1 MKHRHSRRFVH
12 SSIQG
17 TVESVDCIQ
26 AVLCVTPGP
35 CLRGEGHTRSYL
47 QHWFVSR
54 GVFWTEEWW
63 IDSRDLLDLMCVFLF
78 YTDLKCKKLRAQRQT
93 FCEISLST
101 PCDQL
106 AVKAWPHFLPCVGVL
121 VPCDPP
127 GHTKEHVAVP
137 PWQPATS
144 FRRPE
149 QMSPPPPHSSITRLT
164 RLELTRAN

>member
-1 MKHRHSRRFVH
+1 MKLHHSRRFVH

-63 IDSRDLLDLMCVFLF
+63 IDSRARDLLDLMCLFLF

-106 AVKAWPHFLPCVGVL
+106 AVKARPHFLPCVGVL
-121 VPCDPP
+121 VPCDPARP
-127 GHTKEHVAVP
+127 HKGACGCSTL
-137 PWQPATS
+137 ATS
-144 FRRPE
+144 HKL
-149 QMSPPPPHSSITRLT
+149 PPPRADVTTSTTSSITRLT
-164 RLELTRAN
+164 RAN